1 MRKYPNNMNNYPLEE
16 INQTTNNNLVNNYIT
31 FASKKNGPMYIGPSA
46 QAALLK
52 NLMDVLELLSRSKR
66 QFDFIKNGLKFKS
79 FEKYL
84 KYFTT
89 TETKTKLKLIKAL
102 YKSLYN
108 EKNPPELKG
117 ILPDNMIFILNL
129 RTLNEICDYILFSL
143 YCLYNTKNVD
153 NKMTQLIKG
162 NMTWREACTKKNYS
176 NSEEF
181 TKFEKAMKY
190 LDTLNCFS
198 CFNVEFTKNLK
209 EDQNIVFENILLFY
223 LFYEALFKNCPKI
236 NIDMTL
242 PKLDELYASTFLR
255 NKLKQLDETN
265 IMLNINPTYIKGIL
279 ANYLIMKCIGD
290 HFKER
295 EGLLLSL
302 QQYESYIIE
311 IFSLFKNEVLDIKDK
326 EIDNFVC
333 NYRNCNFLFYS
344 AMYYLSPK
352 TGFKLDLNVLD
363 PLLFKNI
370 IYTIFIILSNGEP
383 IQDVEISLFPKE
395 NLKINID
402 INKIYLNHILFN
414 NLKKNINEELKE
426 INFDYLNHFKFNWK
440 NNDDKSFID
449 TTPDK
454 IYDVLFEDFNTN
466 LFYLLVLIDK
476 NSQTLSE
483 TIKINLPQNLL
494 SKKNYVYSITYFIYN
509 VFNFLFKK
517 KLSINMSQFKL
528 VTNIKIP
535 DAICRFPKIGLK
547 NLRINNI
554 KLKINNISNIL
565 DFNLLPYSTCSQ
577 ISLSNISYADFNNL
591 IISLKNYTT
600 NININADKAQ
610 EKEKEENNQTSVL
623 KHLKIKF
630 GNTLYNNF
638 NIIDDML
645 RNYYLPNTISY
656 LTFRIKNELSTN
668 EYFELMW
675 KVINSIACAENT
687 PKYLTVKIK
696 LYYDEKEDQIYFN
709 YLKTNLESCFDYEK
723 LNPDFLITYKFN
735 FKKNKEN
742 EEITVELNKYKR
754 NTRMDAFIK
763 IANAFDK
770 NQKVEMKYKMPTCLK
785 IIRFINKFETQSDVK
800 INFIFVKSI

>member
-1 MRKYPNNMNNYPLEE
+1 MRKYPYNMNNYPLEE
-16 INQTTNNNLVNNYIT
+16 INQNTNNNSVNNYIT
-31 FASKKNGPMYIGPSA
+31 FASKKNGPMYIGPAA
-46 QAALLK
+46 QASLLK
-52 NLMDVLELLSRSKR
+52 NLMDVLEILSRSKK

-84 KYFTT
+84 KYFSSSDY
-89 TETKTKLKLIKAL
+89 KTKLKLIKTL
-102 YKSLYN
+102 YKSLFN

-117 ILPDNMIFILNL
+117 VLPENMIFVLNL

-143 YCLYNTKNVD
+143 FCLYNTKNVD
-153 NKMTQLIKG
+153 NKLTELIKG
-162 NMTWREACTKKNYS
+162 NMSWREACTKKNYL

-181 TKFEKAMKY
+181 SKFEKSMKY

-209 EDQNIVFENILLFY
+209 EEQNIVFENILLFCV
-223 LFYEALFKNCPKI
+223 FYEALFKNCPKI

-242 PKLDELYASTFLR
+242 PKLDEIYSSSFLR
-255 NKLKQLDETN
+255 NKLKQLDEKN
-265 IMLNINPTYIKGIL
+265 IISNINSTYLKGL
-279 ANYLIMKCIGD
+279 LVNYLIMKCIGD

-311 IFSLFKNEVLDIKDK
+311 IFSLFQNEVLEIKDK
-326 EIDNFVC
+326 EIENFAC
-333 NYRNCNFLFYS
+333 TYKNCNFLFYS

-402 INKIYLNHILFN
+402 INKIYLNHVIFN
-414 NLKKNINEELKE
+414 NLKKYISDDLKE
-426 INFDYLNHFKFNWK
+426 INFDYLNHNKFNWK
-440 NNDDKSFID
+440 NKDSNDIID
-449 TTPDK
+449 TSPDK
-454 IYDVLFEDFNTN
+454 IYDILFEDFNTN

-494 SKKNYVYSITYFIYN
+494 TKKKYIHSISYFIYN
-509 VFNFLFKK
+509 VFNFLLKK

-528 VTNIKIP
+528 VTNIQIP
-535 DAICRFPKIGLK
+535 DSICRFQKIGLT
-547 NLRINNI
+547 NLKINNL

-591 IISLKNYTT
+591 ILSLKNYIS
-600 NININADKAQ
+600 N
-610 EKEKEENNQTSVL
+610 EESPPSTL

-630 GNTLYNNF
+630 GNTLFNNF

-645 RNYYLPNTISY
+645 RNYNLPKTISY

-687 PKYLTVKIK
+687 PKNLTVKVK
-696 LYYDEKEDQIYFN
+696 LYYDEKEDQVYFN

-742 EEITVELNKYKR
+742 EEIIVELNKYKR
-754 NTRMDAFIK
+754 TTRMDAFIK

-785 IIRFINKFETQSDVK
+785 IIRFINKFDTESDVK
-800 INFIFVKSI
+800 IHFIFVKSI

>member
-1 MRKYPNNMNNYPLEE
+1 MKKYPNDMNNYPLEDPE
-16 INQTTNNNLVNNYIT
+16 QNKNNNSINNYIT

-46 QAALLK
+46 QASLLK
-52 NLMDVLELLSRSKR
+52 NLMDVLELLSRSRK

-84 KYFTT
+84 KYFPLNDN
-89 TETKTKLKLIKAL
+89 KTKLKLIKVL
-102 YKSLYN
+102 YKTLYN

-117 ILPDNMIFILNL
+117 VLPDNMIFILNL

-143 YCLYNTKNVD
+143 YCLYNTKNTD
-153 NKMTQLIKG
+153 NKLTQLING

-181 TKFEKAMKY
+181 SKFERAMKY
-190 LDTLNCFS
+190 LDTLS
-198 CFNVEFTKNLK
+198 YFNSFNIEFTKNLK
-209 EDQNIVFENILLFY
+209 EEQNIVFENILLFN
-223 LFYEALFKNCPKI
+223 LFYESFFKNCPKI

-242 PKLDELYASTFLR
+242 PKLDELYSSTFLR
-255 NKLKQLDETN
+255 NKLKQLDEKN
-265 IMLNINPTYIKGIL
+265 IIQNINITYLKGIL
-279 ANYLIMKCIGD
+279 VNYLIMKCIGD

-295 EGLLLSL
+295 EGLLLTL
-302 QQYESYIIE
+302 KQYESYIVE
-311 IFSLFKNEVLDIKDK
+311 IYSLFQNEILDIKDK
-326 EIDNFVC
+326 EIEPFNFT
-333 NYRNCNFLFYS
+333 YKNCNFLYYS

-352 TGFKLDLNVLD
+352 TGFKLDLNILD

-383 IQDVEISLFPKE
+383 IQDIEISLFPKE

-414 NLKKNINEELKE
+414 NLNKKIYEELKE
-426 INFDYLNHFKFNWK
+426 INFDYLNHNKFNWK
-440 NNDDKSFID
+440 NIDNKDFID
-449 TTPDK
+449 TSSDK
-454 IYDVLFEDFNTN
+454 IYDILFEDFNTN

-494 SKKNYVYSITYFIYN
+494 TKKNYIYSISYFIYN
-509 VFNFLFKK
+509 VFNFLLKK

-528 VTNIKIP
+528 VTNIIIP
-535 DAICRFPKIGLK
+535 DSICRFPKIGLK
-547 NLRINNI
+547 NLKINNL

-565 DFNLLPYSTCSQ
+565 DLNELPYSTCSQ
-577 ISLSNISYADFNNL
+577 ISLSNISYNDLNNL
-591 IISLKNYTT
+591 IISLKNYIS
-600 NININADKAQ
+600 N
-610 EKEKEENNQTSVL
+610 EESLPSTI

-645 RNYYLPNTISY
+645 RNYLLPKTISY

-687 PKYLTVKIK
+687 PKNLTLKIK

-723 LNPDFLITYKFN
+723 LNPDFLIIYKFN

-742 EEITVELNKYKR
+742 EEIIIELNKYKR
-754 NTRMDAFIK
+754 STRMDAFIK

-800 INFIFVKSI
+800 IHFIFVKSI

>member
-1 MRKYPNNMNNYPLEE
+1 
-16 INQTTNNNLVNNYIT
+16 
-31 FASKKNGPMYIGPSA
+31 
-46 QAALLK
+46 
-52 NLMDVLELLSRSKR
+52 
-66 QFDFIKNGLKFKS
+66 
-79 FEKYL
+79 
-84 KYFTT
+84 
-89 TETKTKLKLIKAL
+89 
-102 YKSLYN
+102 
-108 EKNPPELKG
+108 
-117 ILPDNMIFILNL
+117 
-129 RTLNEICDYILFSL
+129 
-143 YCLYNTKNVD
+143 
-153 NKMTQLIKG
+153 
-162 NMTWREACTKKNYS
+162 
-176 NSEEF
+176 
-181 TKFEKAMKY
+181 
-190 LDTLNCFS
+190 
-198 CFNVEFTKNLK
+198 
-209 EDQNIVFENILLFY
+209 
-223 LFYEALFKNCPKI
+223 
-236 NIDMTL
+236 
-242 PKLDELYASTFLR
+242 
-255 NKLKQLDETN
+255 
-265 IMLNINPTYIKGIL
+265 
-279 ANYLIMKCIGD
+279 MKCIGD

-311 IFSLFKNEVLDIKDK
+311 IFSLFQNEVLEIKDK
-326 EIDNFVC
+326 EIENFAC
-333 NYRNCNFLFYS
+333 TYKNCNFLFYS

-402 INKIYLNHILFN
+402 INKIYLNHVIFN
-414 NLKKNINEELKE
+414 NLKKYISDDLKE
-426 INFDYLNHFKFNWK
+426 INFDYLNHNKFNWK
-440 NNDDKSFID
+440 NKDSNDIID
-449 TTPDK
+449 TSPDK
-454 IYDVLFEDFNTN
+454 IYDILFEDFNTN

-494 SKKNYVYSITYFIYN
+494 TKKKYIHSISYFIYN
-509 VFNFLFKK
+509 VFNFLLKK

-528 VTNIKIP
+528 VTNIQIP
-535 DAICRFPKIGLK
+535 DSICRFQKIGLT
-547 NLRINNI
+547 NLKINNL

-591 IISLKNYTT
+591 ILSLKNYIS
-600 NININADKAQ
+600 N
-610 EKEKEENNQTSVL
+610 EESPPSTL

-630 GNTLYNNF
+630 GNTLFNNF

-645 RNYYLPNTISY
+645 RNYNLPKTISY

-687 PKYLTVKIK
+687 PKNLTVKVK
-696 LYYDEKEDQIYFN
+696 LYYDEKEDQVYFN

-742 EEITVELNKYKR
+742 EEIIVELNKYKR
-754 NTRMDAFIK
+754 TTRMDAFIK

-785 IIRFINKFETQSDVK
+785 IIRFINKFDTESDVK
-800 INFIFVKSI
+800 IHFIFVKSI